1 MSEKTTKT
9 AVKTAQNKADKKP
22 ATASKSSVAS
32 PKIAAKKTAS
42 KTAATKKSAP
52 KASKPAVKKE
62 STKPT
67 AAKTSTKTA
76 VSKSTKSAA
85 KKPATKT
92 ENKTAVKK
100 EENIKALTSTFGLPT
115 SVEKEGLKKPKITPR
130 QNPAKAK
137 HQSTAEKA
145 SPKTKSAS
153 STVTFDTI
161 KKASKQKGTELA
173 KSSENSTSKKLINSL
188 KIIENISH
196 TLGIS
201 DRERIT
207 FDIEEISPNE
217 LRVRIVNGTKNFKSP
232 WFAIKNEEP
241 YIFMPAEILDMVFR
255 MLRTAQKESF
265 ELRLERSIWQH
276 MPIDFGDVWRV
287 AMDELARSNFAKEPD
302 LEKLI
307 AKIKQ
312 EHPNLFVDMT
322 SFIAGE

>member
-9 AVKTAQNKADKKP
+9 AVKTATK
-22 ATASKSSVAS
+22 T
-32 PKIAAKKTAS
+32 AAKT
-42 KTAATKKSAP
+42 ATKKSAA
-52 KASKPAVKKE
+52 ASKS
-62 STKPT
+62 STV
-67 AAKTSTKTA
+67 STKTA
-76 VSKSTKSAA
+76 V
-85 KKPATKT
+85 KKPASKT
-92 ENKTAVKK
+92 ESKIATKK
-100 EENIKALTSTFGLPT
+100 AENIGALTSTFGLPT
-115 SVEKEGLKKPKITPR
+115 SVENEELKKPKITPR

-137 HQSTAEKA
+137 RQSVREKSSA
-145 SPKTKSAS
+145 KSQKA
-153 STVTFDTI
+153 TQAFDSI
-161 KKASKQKGTELA
+161 KKANKQKSTELA
-173 KSSENSTSKKLINSL
+173 KSDSTSKKLINSL

-207 FDIEEISPNE
+207 FDIEEVSSNE

-287 AMDELARSNFAKEPD
+287 AMDELARGNFAKEPD

>member
-9 AVKTAQNKADKKP
+9 AVKKTATKPAIKKTATKTAAKSAVKKP
-22 ATASKSSVAS
+22 ATASKSS
-32 PKIAAKKTAS
+32 TA
-42 KTAATKKSAP
+42 
-52 KASKPAVKKE
+52 
-62 STKPT
+62 
-67 AAKTSTKTA
+67 STKTA
-76 VSKSTKSAA
+76 TKKPASKTESKRAA
-85 KKPATKT
+85 KKA
-92 ENKTAVKK
+92 
-100 EENIKALTSTFGLPT
+100 ENIGALTSTFGLPT
-115 SVEKEGLKKPKITPR
+115 SVEKELKKPKITPR

-137 HQSTAEKA
+137 GQSAIEKSSA
-145 SPKTKSAS
+145 KSQKA
-153 STVTFDTI
+153 TQAFDSI
-161 KKASKQKGTELA
+161 KKAGKQKSTELA
-173 KSSENSTSKKLINSL
+173 KSNENSTSKKLINSL

-207 FDIEEISPNE
+207 FDIEEVSSNE
-217 LRVRIVNGTKNFKSP
+217 LRIRIVNGTKNFKSP

-265 ELRLERSIWQH
+265 DLRLERSIWQH

-287 AMDELARSNFAKEPD
+287 AMDELARGNFAKEPD

-322 SFIAGE
+322 SFISGE

>member
-9 AVKTAQNKADKKP
+9 AVKKP
-22 ATASKSSVAS
+22 ATKPA
-32 PKIAAKKTAS
+32 IKKTVT
-42 KTAATKKSAP
+42 KTAA
-52 KASKPAVKKE
+52 KPAVKKSAAASKS
-62 STKPT
+62 ST
-67 AAKTSTKTA
+67 ASTKTA
-76 VSKSTKSAA
+76 T
-85 KKPATKT
+85 KKPASKT
-92 ENKTAVKK
+92 ESKRAVKK
-100 EENIKALTSTFGLPT
+100 AENIGALTSTFGLPT
-115 SVEKEGLKKPKITPR
+115 SVENEELKKPKITPR

-137 HQSTAEKA
+137 RQSMTEKTSAKSQKA
-145 SPKTKSAS
+145 SSAQAFDSVKKT
-153 STVTFDTI
+153 
-161 KKASKQKGTELA
+161 SKQKSTELA
-173 KSSENSTSKKLINSL
+173 KSNENSTSKKLINSL

-207 FDIEEISPNE
+207 FDIEEVSSNE

-287 AMDELARSNFAKEPD
+287 AMDELARGNFAKEPD

>member
-9 AVKTAQNKADKKP
+9 AVK
-22 ATASKSSVAS
+22 
-32 PKIAAKKTAS
+32 KTAT
-42 KTAATKKSAP
+42 KTAA
-52 KASKPAVKKE
+52 
-62 STKPT
+62 
-67 AAKTSTKTA
+67 
-76 VSKSTKSAA
+76 
-85 KKPATKT
+85 
-92 ENKTAVKK
+92 KTAVKK
-100 EENIKALTSTFGLPT
+100 PAAKTATKPAAKKSAAASKSSTASTKTATKKPASKTESKRATKKAENIGALTSTFGLPT
-115 SVEKEGLKKPKITPR
+115 SVENEELKKPKITPR

-137 HQSTAEKA
+137 RQSMTEKT
-145 SPKTKSAS
+145 SPKSQKATQA
-153 STVTFDTI
+153 FDSI
-161 KKASKQKGTELA
+161 KKTNKQKSTELA
-173 KSSENSTSKKLINSL
+173 KSDSTSKKLINSL

-207 FDIEEISPNE
+207 FDIEEVSSNE

-287 AMDELARSNFAKEPD
+287 AMDELARGNFAKEPD

>member
-9 AVKTAQNKADKKP
+9 AVK
-22 ATASKSSVAS
+22 
-32 PKIAAKKTAS
+32 KTA
-42 KTAATKKSAP
+42 T
-52 KASKPAVKKE
+52 KPAV
-62 STKPT
+62 
-67 AAKTSTKTA
+67 
-76 VSKSTKSAA
+76 

-92 ENKTAVKK
+92 AAKSAVKK
-100 EENIKALTSTFGLPT
+100 PIAASKSSTASTKTATKKPASKTESKRAAKKAENIGALTSTFGLPT
-115 SVEKEGLKKPKITPR
+115 SVENEELKKPKITPR

-137 HQSTAEKA
+137 RQSAIEKN
-145 SPKTKSAS
+145 SPKSQKATQA
-153 STVTFDTI
+153 FDSV
-161 KKASKQKGTELA
+161 KKTNKQKSTELA
-173 KSSENSTSKKLINSL
+173 KSDSTSKKLINSL

-207 FDIEEISPNE
+207 FDIEEVSSNE
-217 LRVRIVNGTKNFKSP
+217 LRIRIVNGTKNFKSP

-287 AMDELARSNFAKEPD
+287 AMDELARGNFAKEPD

>member
-9 AVKTAQNKADKKP
+9 AVKKTATKTAAKSAVKKP
-22 ATASKSSVAS
+22 AAASKSS
-32 PKIAAKKTAS
+32 TA
-42 KTAATKKSAP
+42 
-52 KASKPAVKKE
+52 
-62 STKPT
+62 
-67 AAKTSTKTA
+67 STKTA
-76 VSKSTKSAA
+76 T
-85 KKPATKT
+85 KKPASKT
-92 ENKTAVKK
+92 ESKRATKK
-100 EENIKALTSTFGLPT
+100 AENIGALTSTFGLPT
-115 SVEKEGLKKPKITPR
+115 SVENEELKKPKITPR

-137 HQSTAEKA
+137 RQSMTEKT
-145 SPKTKSAS
+145 SPKSQK
-153 STVTFDTI
+153 VTQAFDSV
-161 KKASKQKGTELA
+161 KKTSKQKSTELA
-173 KSSENSTSKKLINSL
+173 KSDSTSKKLINSL

-207 FDIEEISPNE
+207 FDIEEVSSNE

-287 AMDELARSNFAKEPD
+287 AMDELARGNFAKEPD

>member
-9 AVKTAQNKADKKP
+9 AVKKTATKTAAKPATKPAVKKP
-22 ATASKSSVAS
+22 AAKTAAKSAVKKPAAASKSSTAS
-32 PKIAAKKTAS
+32 TKTAAKKTATKKPAS
-42 KTAATKKSAP
+42 KTESKRATKKA
-52 KASKPAVKKE
+52 
-62 STKPT
+62 
-67 AAKTSTKTA
+67 
-76 VSKSTKSAA
+76 
-85 KKPATKT
+85 
-92 ENKTAVKK
+92 
-100 EENIKALTSTFGLPT
+100 ENIGALTSTFGLPT
-115 SVEKEGLKKPKITPR
+115 SVENEELKKPKITPR

-137 HQSTAEKA
+137 RQSMTEKT
-145 SPKTKSAS
+145 SPKSQKAS
-153 STVTFDTI
+153 STQAFDSI
-161 KKASKQKGTELA
+161 KKANNQKSTELA
-173 KSSENSTSKKLINSL
+173 KSNENSTSKKLINSL

-207 FDIEEISPNE
+207 FDIEEVSSNE

-287 AMDELARSNFAKEPD
+287 AMDELARGNFAKEPD

>member
-9 AVKTAQNKADKKP
+9 AVKKP
-22 ATASKSSVAS
+22 AAKTATKPAVKKSAAASKSSTAS
-32 PKIAAKKTAS
+32 TKTAAKKTA
-42 KTAATKKSAP
+42 TKKSA
-52 KASKPAVKKE
+52 SKTE
-62 STKPT
+62 SKR
-67 AAKTSTKTA
+67 
-76 VSKSTKSAA
+76 AA
-85 KKPATKT
+85 KKA
-92 ENKTAVKK
+92 
-100 EENIKALTSTFGLPT
+100 ENIGALTSTFGLPT
-115 SVEKEGLKKPKITPR
+115 SVEKEELKKPKITPR

-137 HQSTAEKA
+137 RQSMTEKSSPKSQKA
-145 SPKTKSAS
+145 SSAQA
-153 STVTFDTI
+153 FDSI
-161 KKASKQKGTELA
+161 KKTSKQKSTELA
-173 KSSENSTSKKLINSL
+173 KSDSTSKKLINSL

-207 FDIEEISPNE
+207 FDIEEVSSNE
-217 LRVRIVNGTKNFKSP
+217 LRIRIVNGTKNFKSP

-287 AMDELARSNFAKEPD
+287 AMDELARGNFVKEPD

>member
-9 AVKTAQNKADKKP
+9 AVK
-22 ATASKSSVAS
+22 
-32 PKIAAKKTAS
+32 KTAT
-42 KTAATKKSAP
+42 KTAAKTAT
-52 KASKPAVKKE
+52 KPAVKKPATKKPAAASKS
-62 STKPT
+62 ST
-67 AAKTSTKTA
+67 ASTKTA
-76 VSKSTKSAA
+76 TKKPASKTESKRAA
-85 KKPATKT
+85 KKA
-92 ENKTAVKK
+92 
-100 EENIKALTSTFGLPT
+100 ENIGALTSTFGLPT
-115 SVEKEGLKKPKITPR
+115 SVENEELKKPKITPR
-130 QNPAKAK
+130 QNPAKVK
-137 HQSTAEKA
+137 RQSMTEKS
-145 SPKTKSAS
+145 SPKSQKATQA
-153 STVTFDTI
+153 FDTT
-161 KKASKQKGTELA
+161 KKTNKQKSTELA
-173 KSSENSTSKKLINSL
+173 KSNENSTSKKLINSL

-207 FDIEEISPNE
+207 FDIEEVSSNE

-287 AMDELARSNFAKEPD
+287 AMDELARGNFAKEPD

>member
-9 AVKTAQNKADKKP
+9 AVKKTATKTAAKTAVKKP
-22 ATASKSSVAS
+22 TAASKSS
-32 PKIAAKKTAS
+32 TA
-42 KTAATKKSAP
+42 
-52 KASKPAVKKE
+52 
-62 STKPT
+62 
-67 AAKTSTKTA
+67 STKTA
-76 VSKSTKSAA
+76 V
-85 KKPATKT
+85 KKPASKT
-92 ENKTAVKK
+92 ESKRATKK
-100 EENIKALTSTFGLPT
+100 AENIGALTSTFGLPT
-115 SVEKEGLKKPKITPR
+115 SVENEELKKPKITPR

-137 HQSTAEKA
+137 RQSAIEKS
-145 SPKTKSAS
+145 SPKSQKTSSAQA
-153 STVTFDTI
+153 FDTI
-161 KKASKQKGTELA
+161 KKANNQKSTELA
-173 KSSENSTSKKLINSL
+173 KSDSTSKKLINSL

-207 FDIEEISPNE
+207 FDIEEVSSNE

-287 AMDELARSNFAKEPD
+287 AMDELARGNFAKEPD

>member
-9 AVKTAQNKADKKP
+9 AVKKTATKTAAKTATKKP
-22 ATASKSSVAS
+22 AAASKSSTAS
-32 PKIAAKKTAS
+32 TKTAAKKTATKKPAS
-42 KTAATKKSAP
+42 KTESKRATKKA
-52 KASKPAVKKE
+52 
-62 STKPT
+62 
-67 AAKTSTKTA
+67 
-76 VSKSTKSAA
+76 
-85 KKPATKT
+85 
-92 ENKTAVKK
+92 
-100 EENIKALTSTFGLPT
+100 ENIGALTSTFGLPT
-115 SVEKEGLKKPKITPR
+115 SVEKELKKPKITPR

-137 HQSTAEKA
+137 RQSVREKS
-145 SPKTKSAS
+145 SPKSQKATQA
-153 STVTFDTI
+153 FDSI
-161 KKASKQKGTELA
+161 KKANKQKSTELA
-173 KSSENSTSKKLINSL
+173 KSNENSTSKKLINSL

-207 FDIEEISPNE
+207 FDIEEVSSNE

-287 AMDELARSNFAKEPD
+287 AMDELARGNFAKEPD

>member
-9 AVKTAQNKADKKP
+9 TVKKP
-22 ATASKSSVAS
+22 AAKTAAKPAVKKSAAASKSSTAS
-32 PKIAAKKTAS
+32 TKTATKKPASKTESKIAAKKA
-42 KTAATKKSAP
+42 
-52 KASKPAVKKE
+52 
-62 STKPT
+62 
-67 AAKTSTKTA
+67 
-76 VSKSTKSAA
+76 
-85 KKPATKT
+85 
-92 ENKTAVKK
+92 
-100 EENIKALTSTFGLPT
+100 ENIGALTSTFGLPT
-115 SVEKEGLKKPKITPR
+115 SVEKEELKKPKITPR

-137 HQSTAEKA
+137 GQSAIEKS
-145 SPKTKSAS
+145 SPKSQKATQA
-153 STVTFDTI
+153 FDSI
-161 KKASKQKGTELA
+161 KKTNKQKSTELA
-173 KSSENSTSKKLINSL
+173 KSDSTSKKLINSL

-207 FDIEEISPNE
+207 FDIEEVSSNE

-287 AMDELARSNFAKEPD
+287 AMDELARGNFAKEPD

>member
-9 AVKTAQNKADKKP
+9 AVKKTATKPAIKKTATKTAAKSAVKKP
-22 ATASKSSVAS
+22 AAASKSS
-32 PKIAAKKTAS
+32 TA
-42 KTAATKKSAP
+42 
-52 KASKPAVKKE
+52 
-62 STKPT
+62 
-67 AAKTSTKTA
+67 STKT
-76 VSKSTKSAA
+76 AA
-85 KKPATKT
+85 KKPASKT
-92 ENKTAVKK
+92 ESKRAAKK
-100 EENIKALTSTFGLPT
+100 AENIGALTSTFGLPT
-115 SVEKEGLKKPKITPR
+115 SVENEELKKPKITPR

-137 HQSTAEKA
+137 RQSMTEKSSPKSQKA
-145 SPKTKSAS
+145 SSAQA
-153 STVTFDTI
+153 FDTT
-161 KKASKQKGTELA
+161 KKTNKQKSTELA
-173 KSSENSTSKKLINSL
+173 KSDSTSKKLINSL

-207 FDIEEISPNE
+207 FDIEEVSSNE
-217 LRVRIVNGTKNFKSP
+217 LRIRIVNGTKNFKSP

-287 AMDELARSNFAKEPD
+287 AMDELARGNFAKEPD

>member
-9 AVKTAQNKADKKP
+9 TVKKP
-22 ATASKSSVAS
+22 AAKPAAKTAVKKPAAASKSS
-32 PKIAAKKTAS
+32 TA
-42 KTAATKKSAP
+42 
-52 KASKPAVKKE
+52 
-62 STKPT
+62 
-67 AAKTSTKTA
+67 STKT
-76 VSKSTKSAA
+76 VVKKPTTKTATKTAA
-85 KKPATKT
+85 KKPASKT
-92 ENKTAVKK
+92 ESKRAAKK
-100 EENIKALTSTFGLPT
+100 AENIGALTSTFGLPT
-115 SVEKEGLKKPKITPR
+115 SVENEELKKPKITPR

-137 HQSTAEKA
+137 RQSAIEKT
-145 SPKTKSAS
+145 SPKSQKATQA
-153 STVTFDTI
+153 FDSV
-161 KKASKQKGTELA
+161 KKTNKQKSTELA
-173 KSSENSTSKKLINSL
+173 KSDSTSKKLINSL

-207 FDIEEISPNE
+207 FDIEEVSSNE
-217 LRVRIVNGTKNFKSP
+217 LRIRIVNGTKNFKSP

-287 AMDELARSNFAKEPD
+287 AMDELARGNFAKEPD

>member
-9 AVKTAQNKADKKP
+9 AVKKP
-22 ATASKSSVAS
+22 AA
-32 PKIAAKKTAS
+32 
-42 KTAATKKSAP
+42 KTAA
-52 KASKPAVKKE
+52 
-62 STKPT
+62 
-67 AAKTSTKTA
+67 
-76 VSKSTKSAA
+76 
-85 KKPATKT
+85 
-92 ENKTAVKK
+92 KTAVKK
-100 EENIKALTSTFGLPT
+100 SAAASKSSTASTKTATKKPASKTESKRAAKKAENIGALTSTFGLPT
-115 SVEKEGLKKPKITPR
+115 SVENEELKKPKITPR

-137 HQSTAEKA
+137 RQSAIEKTSPKSQKA
-145 SPKTKSAS
+145 SSAQA
-153 STVTFDTI
+153 FDTI
-161 KKASKQKGTELA
+161 KKANNQKSTELA
-173 KSSENSTSKKLINSL
+173 KSDSTSKKLINSL

-207 FDIEEISPNE
+207 FDIEEVSSNE

-287 AMDELARSNFAKEPD
+287 AMDELARGNFAKEPD

>member
-9 AVKTAQNKADKKP
+9 AVK
-22 ATASKSSVAS
+22 
-32 PKIAAKKTAS
+32 KTAT
-42 KTAATKKSAP
+42 KTAAKTAT
-52 KASKPAVKKE
+52 KPAVKKPAA
-62 STKPT
+62 KT
-67 AAKTSTKTA
+67 AAKTATKKPA
-76 VSKSTKSAA
+76 SKTESKRAA
-85 KKPATKT
+85 KKA
-92 ENKTAVKK
+92 
-100 EENIKALTSTFGLPT
+100 ENIGALTSAFGLPT
-115 SVEKEGLKKPKITPR
+115 SVENEELKKPKITPR

-137 HQSTAEKA
+137 GQSVREKS
-145 SPKTKSAS
+145 SPKSQKATQA
-153 STVTFDTI
+153 FDSV
-161 KKASKQKGTELA
+161 KKTSKQKSTELA
-173 KSSENSTSKKLINSL
+173 KSDSTSKKLINSL

-207 FDIEEISPNE
+207 FDIEEVSSNE

-265 ELRLERSIWQH
+265 DLRLERSIWQH

-287 AMDELARSNFAKEPD
+287 AMDELARGNFAKEPD

>member
-9 AVKTAQNKADKKP
+9 AVKPAAKTAVKKP
-22 ATASKSSVAS
+22 ATKPAAKKSAAASKSS
-32 PKIAAKKTAS
+32 TA
-42 KTAATKKSAP
+42 
-52 KASKPAVKKE
+52 
-62 STKPT
+62 
-67 AAKTSTKTA
+67 STKTA
-76 VSKSTKSAA
+76 VKKPAAKTATKTAA
-85 KKPATKT
+85 KKA
-92 ENKTAVKK
+92 
-100 EENIKALTSTFGLPT
+100 ENIGALTSTFGLPA
-115 SVEKEGLKKPKITPR
+115 SVENEELKKPKITPR

-137 HQSTAEKA
+137 RQSMTEKT
-145 SPKTKSAS
+145 SPKSQKAS
-153 STVTFDTI
+153 STQAFDSV
-161 KKASKQKGTELA
+161 KKTSKQKSTELA
-173 KSSENSTSKKLINSL
+173 KSDSTSKKLINSL

-207 FDIEEISPNE
+207 FDIEEVSSNE

-287 AMDELARSNFAKEPD
+287 AMDELARGNFAKEPD

>member
-9 AVKTAQNKADKKP
+9 AVKKTAAKTAVKKPTAKTAAKTAVKKP
-22 ATASKSSVAS
+22 AAASKSS
-32 PKIAAKKTAS
+32 TA
-42 KTAATKKSAP
+42 
-52 KASKPAVKKE
+52 
-62 STKPT
+62 
-67 AAKTSTKTA
+67 STKT
-76 VSKSTKSAA
+76 AA
-85 KKPATKT
+85 KKPASKT
-92 ENKTAVKK
+92 ESKRATKK
-100 EENIKALTSTFGLPT
+100 AENIGALTSTFGLPT
-115 SVEKEGLKKPKITPR
+115 SVENEELKKPKITPR

-137 HQSTAEKA
+137 RQSMTEKT
-145 SPKTKSAS
+145 SPKSQKATQAFNS
-153 STVTFDTI
+153 V
-161 KKASKQKGTELA
+161 KKTNKQKSTELA
-173 KSSENSTSKKLINSL
+173 KSNENSTSKKLINSL

-207 FDIEEISPNE
+207 FDIEEVSSNE

-287 AMDELARSNFAKEPD
+287 AMDELARGNFAKEPD

>member
-9 AVKTAQNKADKKP
+9 AVKKPATKTVAKSAVKKP
-22 ATASKSSVAS
+22 ATASKSS
-32 PKIAAKKTAS
+32 TA
-42 KTAATKKSAP
+42 
-52 KASKPAVKKE
+52 
-62 STKPT
+62 
-67 AAKTSTKTA
+67 STKTA
-76 VSKSTKSAA
+76 VKKPASKTESKRAA
-85 KKPATKT
+85 KKA
-92 ENKTAVKK
+92 
-100 EENIKALTSTFGLPT
+100 ENIGALTSTFGLPT
-115 SVEKEGLKKPKITPR
+115 SVENEELKKPKITPR

-137 HQSTAEKA
+137 RQSAIEKTSPKSQKA
-145 SPKTKSAS
+145 STQA
-153 STVTFDTI
+153 FDTT
-161 KKASKQKGTELA
+161 KKANNQKSTELA
-173 KSSENSTSKKLINSL
+173 KSDSTSKKLINSL

-207 FDIEEISPNE
+207 FDIEEVSSNE

-287 AMDELARSNFAKEPD
+287 AMDELARGNFAKEPD

-322 SFIAGE
+322 SFITGGE

>member
-9 AVKTAQNKADKKP
+9 AVKKTATKPAVKKPATKTAAKSAVKKP
-22 ATASKSSVAS
+22 ATASKSS
-32 PKIAAKKTAS
+32 TA
-42 KTAATKKSAP
+42 
-52 KASKPAVKKE
+52 
-62 STKPT
+62 
-67 AAKTSTKTA
+67 STKTA
-76 VSKSTKSAA
+76 T
-85 KKPATKT
+85 KKPASKT
-92 ENKTAVKK
+92 ESKRATKK
-100 EENIKALTSTFGLPT
+100 AENIGALTSTFGLPT
-115 SVEKEGLKKPKITPR
+115 SVEKELKKPKITPR
-130 QNPAKAK
+130 QNPVKAK
-137 HQSTAEKA
+137 RQSETEKS
-145 SPKTKSAS
+145 SPKSQKATQA
-153 STVTFDTI
+153 FDSI
-161 KKASKQKGTELA
+161 KKANKQKSTELA
-173 KSSENSTSKKLINSL
+173 KSNENSTSKKLINSL

-207 FDIEEISPNE
+207 FDIEEVSSNE
-217 LRVRIVNGTKNFKSP
+217 LRIRIVNGTKNFKSP

-265 ELRLERSIWQH
+265 DLRLERSIWQH

-287 AMDELARSNFAKEPD
+287 AMDELARGNFAKEPD

>member
-9 AVKTAQNKADKKP
+9 AVKKTATKPAIKKTATKTAAKTAVKKP
-22 ATASKSSVAS
+22 AAASKSS
-32 PKIAAKKTAS
+32 TA
-42 KTAATKKSAP
+42 
-52 KASKPAVKKE
+52 
-62 STKPT
+62 
-67 AAKTSTKTA
+67 STKTA
-76 VSKSTKSAA
+76 V
-85 KKPATKT
+85 KKPASKT
-92 ENKTAVKK
+92 ESKRANKKA
-100 EENIKALTSTFGLPT
+100 ENIGALTSTFGLPT
-115 SVEKEGLKKPKITPR
+115 SVEKEELKKPKITPR

-137 HQSTAEKA
+137 RQSMTEKS
-145 SPKTKSAS
+145 SPKSQKATQA
-153 STVTFDTI
+153 FDSI
-161 KKASKQKGTELA
+161 KKANKQKSTELA
-173 KSSENSTSKKLINSL
+173 KSNENSTSKKLINSL

-207 FDIEEISPNE
+207 FDIEEVSSNE
-217 LRVRIVNGTKNFKSP
+217 LRIRIVNGTKNFKSP

-265 ELRLERSIWQH
+265 DLRLERSIWQH

-287 AMDELARSNFAKEPD
+287 AMDELARGNFAKEPD

>member
-9 AVKTAQNKADKKP
+9 AVKKP
-22 ATASKSSVAS
+22 AT
-32 PKIAAKKTAS
+32 
-42 KTAATKKSAP
+42 
-52 KASKPAVKKE
+52 KP
-62 STKPT
+62 
-67 AAKTSTKTA
+67 
-76 VSKSTKSAA
+76 AA
-85 KKPATKT
+85 KKPAAASKSSTASTKT
-92 ENKTAVKK
+92 ATKKPASKTESKRATKK
-100 EENIKALTSTFGLPT
+100 AENIGALTSTFGLPT
-115 SVEKEGLKKPKITPR
+115 SVENEELKKPKITPR

-137 HQSTAEKA
+137 RQSMTEKT
-145 SPKTKSAS
+145 SPKSQKATQA
-153 STVTFDTI
+153 FDSV
-161 KKASKQKGTELA
+161 KKANKQKSTELA
-173 KSSENSTSKKLINSL
+173 KSDSTSKKLINSL

-207 FDIEEISPNE
+207 FDIEEVSSNE
-217 LRVRIVNGTKNFKSP
+217 LRIRIVNGTKNFKSP

-287 AMDELARSNFAKEPD
+287 AMDELARGNFAKEPD

>member
-9 AVKTAQNKADKKP
+9 AVKT
-22 ATASKSSVAS
+22 
-32 PKIAAKKTAS
+32 
-42 KTAATKKSAP
+42 
-52 KASKPAVKKE
+52 
-62 STKPT
+62 T
-67 AAKTSTKTA
+67 AAKAAAKTA
-76 VSKSTKSAA
+76 T
-85 KKPATKT
+85 
-92 ENKTAVKK
+92 KTAVKK
-100 EENIKALTSTFGLPT
+100 PASKTESKRAVKKAENIGALTSTFGLPT
-115 SVEKEGLKKPKITPR
+115 SVENEELKKPKITPR

-137 HQSTAEKA
+137 RQSMTEKT
-145 SPKTKSAS
+145 SPKSQKATQA
-153 STVTFDTI
+153 FDTK
-161 KKASKQKGTELA
+161 KKANKQKSTELA
-173 KSSENSTSKKLINSL
+173 KSNENSTSKKLINSL

-207 FDIEEISPNE
+207 FDIEEVSSNE

-287 AMDELARSNFAKEPD
+287 AMDELARGNFAKEPD

>member
-9 AVKTAQNKADKKP
+9 AVKKP
-22 ATASKSSVAS
+22 ATK
-32 PKIAAKKTAS
+32 
-42 KTAATKKSAP
+42 
-52 KASKPAVKKE
+52 
-62 STKPT
+62 T
-67 AAKTSTKTA
+67 AAKTA
-76 VSKSTKSAA
+76 V

-92 ENKTAVKK
+92 AAKPAVKKPTAASKSSTASTKTAVKK
-100 EENIKALTSTFGLPT
+100 PASKTESKRATKKAENIGALTSTFGLPT
-115 SVEKEGLKKPKITPR
+115 SVEKELKKPKITPR

-137 HQSTAEKA
+137 RQSETEKS
-145 SPKTKSAS
+145 SPKSQKATQA
-153 STVTFDTI
+153 FDSI
-161 KKASKQKGTELA
+161 KKAGKQKSTELA
-173 KSSENSTSKKLINSL
+173 KSNENSTSKKLINSL

-207 FDIEEISPNE
+207 FDIEEVSSNE
-217 LRVRIVNGTKNFKSP
+217 LRIRIVNGTKNFKSP

-265 ELRLERSIWQH
+265 DLRLERSIWQH

-287 AMDELARSNFAKEPD
+287 AMDELARGNFAKEPD

>member
-9 AVKTAQNKADKKP
+9 AVK
-22 ATASKSSVAS
+22 
-32 PKIAAKKTAS
+32 KTA
-42 KTAATKKSAP
+42 T
-52 KASKPAVKKE
+52 KPAV
-62 STKPT
+62 
-67 AAKTSTKTA
+67 
-76 VSKSTKSAA
+76 

-92 ENKTAVKK
+92 AAKSAVKKPAAASKSSTASTKTAVTKIATKK
-100 EENIKALTSTFGLPT
+100 PASKTESKRAAKKAENIGALTSTFGLPT
-115 SVEKEGLKKPKITPR
+115 SVENEELKKPKITPR

-137 HQSTAEKA
+137 GQSVREKS
-145 SPKTKSAS
+145 SPKSQKATQA
-153 STVTFDTI
+153 FDSV
-161 KKASKQKGTELA
+161 KKTSKQKSTELA
-173 KSSENSTSKKLINSL
+173 KSDSTSKKLINSL

-207 FDIEEISPNE
+207 FDIEEVSSNE
-217 LRVRIVNGTKNFKSP
+217 LRIRIVNGTKNFKSP

-287 AMDELARSNFAKEPD
+287 AMDELARGNFAKEPD

>member
-9 AVKTAQNKADKKP
+9 AVKKTAVKKP
-22 ATASKSSVAS
+22 AAKTATKTAVKKITTASKSSTAS
-32 PKIAAKKTAS
+32 TKAALKKPASKTES
-42 KTAATKKSAP
+42 KTAAKKA
-52 KASKPAVKKE
+52 
-62 STKPT
+62 
-67 AAKTSTKTA
+67 
-76 VSKSTKSAA
+76 
-85 KKPATKT
+85 
-92 ENKTAVKK
+92 
-100 EENIKALTSTFGLPT
+100 ENIGALTSTFGMPT
-115 SVEKEGLKKPKITPR
+115 SVENEKLKKPKITPR

-137 HQSTAEKA
+137 RQSAIEKS
-145 SPKTKSAS
+145 SPKSQKATQA
-153 STVTFDTI
+153 FDTT
-161 KKASKQKGTELA
+161 KKTNKQKSTELA
-173 KSSENSTSKKLINSL
+173 KSDSTSKKLINSL

-207 FDIEEISPNE
+207 FDIEEVSSNE

-287 AMDELARSNFAKEPD
+287 AMDELARGNFAKEPD

>member
-9 AVKTAQNKADKKP
+9 AVKKP
-22 ATASKSSVAS
+22 AAKT
-32 PKIAAKKTAS
+32 AAKT
-42 KTAATKKSAP
+42 ATKKSAA
-52 KASKPAVKKE
+52 ASKS
-62 STKPT
+62 ST
-67 AAKTSTKTA
+67 ASTKT
-76 VSKSTKSAA
+76 AA
-85 KKPATKT
+85 KKPASKT
-92 ENKTAVKK
+92 ESKRAAKK
-100 EENIKALTSTFGLPT
+100 AENIGALTSTFGLPT
-115 SVEKEGLKKPKITPR
+115 SVENEELKKPKITPR

-137 HQSTAEKA
+137 RQSAIEKS
-145 SPKTKSAS
+145 SPKSQKATQA
-153 STVTFDTI
+153 FDSI
-161 KKASKQKGTELA
+161 KKANKQKSTELA
-173 KSSENSTSKKLINSL
+173 KSNENSTSKKLINSL

-207 FDIEEISPNE
+207 FDIEEVSSNE

-265 ELRLERSIWQH
+265 DLRLERSIWQH

-287 AMDELARSNFAKEPD
+287 AMDELARGNFAKEPD

>member
-9 AVKTAQNKADKKP
+9 AVKTA
-22 ATASKSSVAS
+22 ATKTSA
-32 PKIAAKKTAS
+32 KTA
-42 KTAATKKSAP
+42 
-52 KASKPAVKKE
+52 
-62 STKPT
+62 
-67 AAKTSTKTA
+67 AAKTSAK
-76 VSKSTKSAA
+76 VSS
-85 KKPATKT
+85 KKD
-92 ENKTAVKK
+92 
-100 EENIKALTSTFGLPT
+100 ENIKALTSTFGLPSNVE
-115 SVEKEGLKKPKITPR
+115 SVESVEIAKKPKITPR
-130 QNPAKAK
+130 KNPAKAK
-137 HQSTAEKA
+137 AEK
-145 SPKTKSAS
+145 SAKGE
-153 STVTFDTI
+153 VTFDSI
-161 KKASKQKGTELA
+161 KKASKLKAQSAKSTEVA
-173 KSSENSTSKKLINSL
+173 KSSQTSTSKKLINSL
-188 KIIENISH
+188 RIIENISH

-287 AMDELARSNFAKEPD
+287 AMDELARGNFAKEPD

>member
-9 AVKTAQNKADKKP
+9 SVKKTATKPAIKKPATKTAAKSAVKKP
-22 ATASKSSVAS
+22 ATASKSS
-32 PKIAAKKTAS
+32 TA
-42 KTAATKKSAP
+42 
-52 KASKPAVKKE
+52 
-62 STKPT
+62 
-67 AAKTSTKTA
+67 STKTA
-76 VSKSTKSAA
+76 T
-85 KKPATKT
+85 KKPASKT
-92 ENKTAVKK
+92 ESKRATKK
-100 EENIKALTSTFGLPT
+100 AENIGALTSTFGLPT
-115 SVEKEGLKKPKITPR
+115 SVENEELKKPKITPR

-137 HQSTAEKA
+137 RQSMTEKS
-145 SPKTKSAS
+145 SPKSQKAS
-153 STVTFDTI
+153 STQAFDSI
-161 KKASKQKGTELA
+161 KKTNKQKSTELA
-173 KSSENSTSKKLINSL
+173 KSDSTSKKLINSL

-207 FDIEEISPNE
+207 FDIEEVSSNE

-287 AMDELARSNFAKEPD
+287 AMDELARGNFAKEPD

>member
-9 AVKTAQNKADKKP
+9 AVKKTATKTAAKSDVKKP
-22 ATASKSSVAS
+22 AAASKSS
-32 PKIAAKKTAS
+32 TA
-42 KTAATKKSAP
+42 
-52 KASKPAVKKE
+52 
-62 STKPT
+62 
-67 AAKTSTKTA
+67 STKT
-76 VSKSTKSAA
+76 AA
-85 KKPATKT
+85 KKPASKT
-92 ENKTAVKK
+92 ESKRAAKK
-100 EENIKALTSTFGLPT
+100 AENIGALTSTFGLPT
-115 SVEKEGLKKPKITPR
+115 SVEKELKKPKITPR

-137 HQSTAEKA
+137 RQSMTEKT
-145 SPKTKSAS
+145 SPKSQKAS
-153 STVTFDTI
+153 STQAFDSV
-161 KKASKQKGTELA
+161 KKTSKQKSTELA
-173 KSSENSTSKKLINSL
+173 KSDSTSKKLINSL

-207 FDIEEISPNE
+207 FDIEEVSSNE

-287 AMDELARSNFAKEPD
+287 AMDELARGNFAKEPD

>member
-9 AVKTAQNKADKKP
+9 AVKKTATKTAAKTAVKKP
-22 ATASKSSVAS
+22 TAASKSS
-32 PKIAAKKTAS
+32 TA
-42 KTAATKKSAP
+42 
-52 KASKPAVKKE
+52 
-62 STKPT
+62 
-67 AAKTSTKTA
+67 STKTA
-76 VSKSTKSAA
+76 VKKPASKTESKRAA
-85 KKPATKT
+85 KKA
-92 ENKTAVKK
+92 
-100 EENIKALTSTFGLPT
+100 ENIGALTSTFGLPT
-115 SVEKEGLKKPKITPR
+115 SVENEELKKPKITPR

-137 HQSTAEKA
+137 RQSAIEKSSA
-145 SPKTKSAS
+145 KSQKATQAFDSVKKTN
-153 STVTFDTI
+153 
-161 KKASKQKGTELA
+161 KQKSTELA
-173 KSSENSTSKKLINSL
+173 KSDSTSKKLINSL

-207 FDIEEISPNE
+207 FDIEEVSSNE

-287 AMDELARSNFAKEPD
+287 AMDELARGNFAKEPD

>member
-9 AVKTAQNKADKKP
+9 AVKKTATKTAAKP
-22 ATASKSSVAS
+22 AVKKSAAASKSS
-32 PKIAAKKTAS
+32 TAS
-42 KTAATKKSAP
+42 TKTATKKSA
-52 KASKPAVKKE
+52 SKTESKRAVKK
-62 STKPT
+62 
-67 AAKTSTKTA
+67 A
-76 VSKSTKSAA
+76 
-85 KKPATKT
+85 
-92 ENKTAVKK
+92 
-100 EENIKALTSTFGLPT
+100 ENIGALTSTFGLPT
-115 SVEKEGLKKPKITPR
+115 SVENEELKKPKITPR

-137 HQSTAEKA
+137 RQSAIEKS
-145 SPKTKSAS
+145 SPKNQKATQA
-153 STVTFDTI
+153 FDSI
-161 KKASKQKGTELA
+161 KKTNKQKSTELA
-173 KSSENSTSKKLINSL
+173 KSDSTSKKLINSL

-207 FDIEEISPNE
+207 FDIEEVSSNE

-287 AMDELARSNFAKEPD
+287 AMDELARGNFAKEPD

>member
-9 AVKTAQNKADKKP
+9 AVK
-22 ATASKSSVAS
+22 
-32 PKIAAKKTAS
+32 KTA
-42 KTAATKKSAP
+42 TK
-52 KASKPAVKKE
+52 
-62 STKPT
+62 T
-67 AAKTSTKTA
+67 AAKTAT
-76 VSKSTKSAA
+76 
-85 KKPATKT
+85 KKPASKT
-92 ENKTAVKK
+92 ESKRATKK
-100 EENIKALTSTFGLPT
+100 AENIGALTSTFGLPT
-115 SVEKEGLKKPKITPR
+115 SVEKELKKPKITPR

-137 HQSTAEKA
+137 RQSAIEKS
-145 SPKTKSAS
+145 SPKSQKATQA
-153 STVTFDTI
+153 FDSI
-161 KKASKQKGTELA
+161 KKAGKQKSTELA
-173 KSSENSTSKKLINSL
+173 KSNENSTSKKLINSL

-207 FDIEEISPNE
+207 FDIEEVSSNE
-217 LRVRIVNGTKNFKSP
+217 LRIRIVNGTKNFKSP

-265 ELRLERSIWQH
+265 DLRLERSIWQH

-287 AMDELARSNFAKEPD
+287 AMDELARGNFAKEPD

>member
-9 AVKTAQNKADKKP
+9 AVKKP
-22 ATASKSSVAS
+22 
-32 PKIAAKKTAS
+32 
-42 KTAATKKSAP
+42 
-52 KASKPAVKKE
+52 
-62 STKPT
+62 
-67 AAKTSTKTA
+67 AAKT
-76 VSKSTKSAA
+76 
-85 KKPATKT
+85 AT
-92 ENKTAVKK
+92 KTAVKK
-100 EENIKALTSTFGLPT
+100 TTAASKSSTASTKTALKKPASKTESKTATKKAENIGALASTFGLPT
-115 SVEKEGLKKPKITPR
+115 SVENEKLKKLKITPR

-137 HQSTAEKA
+137 RQSTIEKS
-145 SPKTKSAS
+145 SPKSQKAS
-153 STVTFDTI
+153 STQAFDTI
-161 KKASKQKGTELA
+161 KKTNKQKSTELA
-173 KSSENSTSKKLINSL
+173 KSNENSTSKKLINSL

-207 FDIEEISPNE
+207 FDIEEVSSNE

-265 ELRLERSIWQH
+265 DLRLERSIWQH

-287 AMDELARSNFAKEPD
+287 AMDELARGNFTKEPD

>member
-9 AVKTAQNKADKKP
+9 AVKKSAAKTAAKPAVKKP
-22 ATASKSSVAS
+22 AAASKSSTAS
-32 PKIAAKKTAS
+32 TKTAAKKTATKKPAS
-42 KTAATKKSAP
+42 KTESKRATKKA
-52 KASKPAVKKE
+52 
-62 STKPT
+62 
-67 AAKTSTKTA
+67 
-76 VSKSTKSAA
+76 
-85 KKPATKT
+85 
-92 ENKTAVKK
+92 
-100 EENIKALTSTFGLPT
+100 ENIGALTSTFGLPT
-115 SVEKEGLKKPKITPR
+115 SVENEELKKPKITPR

-137 HQSTAEKA
+137 RQSAIEKT
-145 SPKTKSAS
+145 SPKSQKATQA
-153 STVTFDTI
+153 FDSI
-161 KKASKQKGTELA
+161 KKTNKQKSTELA
-173 KSSENSTSKKLINSL
+173 KSDSTSKKLINSL

-207 FDIEEISPNE
+207 FDIEEVSSNE
-217 LRVRIVNGTKNFKSP
+217 LRIRIVNGTKNFKSP

-287 AMDELARSNFAKEPD
+287 AMDELARGNFAKEPD

-322 SFIAGE
+322 SFITGE

>member
-9 AVKTAQNKADKKP
+9 AVKKPATKPATKTAVKKP
-22 ATASKSSVAS
+22 ATKPAAKKPTAASKSS
-32 PKIAAKKTAS
+32 TA
-42 KTAATKKSAP
+42 
-52 KASKPAVKKE
+52 
-62 STKPT
+62 
-67 AAKTSTKTA
+67 STKTA
-76 VSKSTKSAA
+76 VKKPASKTESKRAA
-85 KKPATKT
+85 KKA
-92 ENKTAVKK
+92 
-100 EENIKALTSTFGLPT
+100 ENIGALTSTFGLPT
-115 SVEKEGLKKPKITPR
+115 SVENEELKKPKITPR

-137 HQSTAEKA
+137 SQSVREKS
-145 SPKTKSAS
+145 SPKSQKATQA
-153 STVTFDTI
+153 FDSI
-161 KKASKQKGTELA
+161 KKANKQKSTELA
-173 KSSENSTSKKLINSL
+173 KSNENSTSKKLINSL

-207 FDIEEISPNE
+207 FDIEEVSSNE

-287 AMDELARSNFAKEPD
+287 AMDELARGNFAKEPD

>member
-9 AVKTAQNKADKKP
+9 AVKKTATKTAAKSDVKKP
-22 ATASKSSVAS
+22 AAASKSS
-32 PKIAAKKTAS
+32 TA
-42 KTAATKKSAP
+42 
-52 KASKPAVKKE
+52 
-62 STKPT
+62 
-67 AAKTSTKTA
+67 STKTA
-76 VSKSTKSAA
+76 T
-85 KKPATKT
+85 KKPASKT
-92 ENKTAVKK
+92 ESKRATKK
-100 EENIKALTSTFGLPT
+100 AENIGALTSTFGLPT
-115 SVEKEGLKKPKITPR
+115 SVENEELKKPKITPR

-137 HQSTAEKA
+137 RQSVREKS
-145 SPKTKSAS
+145 SPKSQKATQA
-153 STVTFDTI
+153 FDSI
-161 KKASKQKGTELA
+161 KKANKQKSTELA
-173 KSSENSTSKKLINSL
+173 KSDSTSKKLINSL

-207 FDIEEISPNE
+207 FDIEEVSSNE
-217 LRVRIVNGTKNFKSP
+217 LRIRIVNGTKNFKSP

-287 AMDELARSNFAKEPD
+287 AMDELARGNFAKEPD

>member
-9 AVKTAQNKADKKP
+9 AVKKTATKTAAKSAVKKP
-22 ATASKSSVAS
+22 AAASKSS
-32 PKIAAKKTAS
+32 TA
-42 KTAATKKSAP
+42 
-52 KASKPAVKKE
+52 
-62 STKPT
+62 
-67 AAKTSTKTA
+67 STKTA
-76 VSKSTKSAA
+76 T
-85 KKPATKT
+85 KKPASKT
-92 ENKTAVKK
+92 ESKIATKK
-100 EENIKALTSTFGLPT
+100 AENIGALTSTFGLPT
-115 SVEKEGLKKPKITPR
+115 SVEKELKKPKITPR

-137 HQSTAEKA
+137 RQSMTEKT
-145 SPKTKSAS
+145 SPKSQKATQA
-153 STVTFDTI
+153 FDSI
-161 KKASKQKGTELA
+161 KKTNKQKSTELA
-173 KSSENSTSKKLINSL
+173 KSNENSTSKKLINSL

-207 FDIEEISPNE
+207 FDIEEVSSNE
-217 LRVRIVNGTKNFKSP
+217 LRIRIVNGTKNFKSP

-287 AMDELARSNFAKEPD
+287 AMDELARGNFAKEPD

>member
-9 AVKTAQNKADKKP
+9 AVKTAA
-22 ATASKSSVAS
+22 
-32 PKIAAKKTAS
+32 KTA
-42 KTAATKKSAP
+42 T
-52 KASKPAVKKE
+52 
-62 STKPT
+62 
-67 AAKTSTKTA
+67 
-76 VSKSTKSAA
+76 
-85 KKPATKT
+85 
-92 ENKTAVKK
+92 KTAVKK
-100 EENIKALTSTFGLPT
+100 PAAASKSSTASTKTATKKPASKTESKRATKKAENIGALTSTFGLPT
-115 SVEKEGLKKPKITPR
+115 SVENEELKKPKITPR

-137 HQSTAEKA
+137 RQSETEKS
-145 SPKTKSAS
+145 SPKSQKATQA
-153 STVTFDTI
+153 FDSI
-161 KKASKQKGTELA
+161 KKANKQKSTELA
-173 KSSENSTSKKLINSL
+173 KSNENSTSKKLINSL

-207 FDIEEISPNE
+207 FDIEEVSSNE

-287 AMDELARSNFAKEPD
+287 AMDELARGNFAKEPD